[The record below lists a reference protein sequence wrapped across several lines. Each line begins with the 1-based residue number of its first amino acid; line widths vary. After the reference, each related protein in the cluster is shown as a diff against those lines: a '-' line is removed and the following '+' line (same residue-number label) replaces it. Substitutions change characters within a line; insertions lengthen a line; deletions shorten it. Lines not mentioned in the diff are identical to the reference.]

1 MNFSTAELM
10 LWLERWLRW
19 KTKPECPA
27 DYSHHWIMAICFLLQ
42 RTLHFLFFL
51 LQVCAEKLPVC
62 MFVTRSFAAVH
73 ARNASAGCLYL
84 FQPCGHMWGPFGS
97 VAAFLWQRFYLPDTS
112 WGHTGVCPN
121 PADSSHNYWYTDIMT
136 ETVCASKPFIFRP
149 GGRTRTYTR
158 TPWGHGPNV
167 LSAAE
172 IDTAE
177 KRPHFHKPLRAVTGA
192 AVTNCER
199 QKEELIRSDFL
210 SYKSGVTTRR
220 TPVWAVHVSSEHQL
234 CSLNGRRW
242 ELMTSR
248 RIKLY
253 QNRKCLQI
261 EGWITGSCIRN
272 PPLPPP
278 ARPPHYH

>member
-1 MNFSTAELM
+1 M
-10 LWLERWLRW
+10 
-19 KTKPECPA
+19 
-27 DYSHHWIMAICFLLQ
+27 
-42 RTLHFLFFL
+42 
-51 LQVCAEKLPVC
+51 QVYAEKLPAC

-73 ARNASAGCLYL
+73 ARNASAGCLCL
-84 FQPCGHMWGPFGS
+84 FQPCGHMWGPIGS
-97 VAAFLWQRFYLPDTS
+97 AAALLWQRFYLPDTS

-136 ETVCASKPFIFRP
+136 ETVCASEPFIFRP

-158 TPWGHGPNV
+158 TPWGRGPNV

-177 KRPHFHKPLRAVTGA
+177 KRPHFHKPLEAVTSA
-192 AVTNCER
+192 AVTNWER

-210 SYKSGVTTRR
+210 SYKSGVATQR

-248 RIKLY
+248 RIKLKTESACKSEAGLLGVASEIPPFLLLLVLLIIINTSHF
-253 QNRKCLQI
+253 QLHLQRYV
-261 EGWITGSCIRN
+261 EWAFWTKQCQASLFHRTYCIFIAF
-272 PPLPPP
+272 L
-278 ARPPHYH
+278 HIFHL